1 MRATSNFD
9 ETEGMTTTSISPSAI
24 AHPPGRL
31 VTVRD
36 TQLWV
41 ETEGLGD
48 AIILL
53 VGGPANS
60 HVSFHPFFSALAN
73 QYQVIYYDYRGRGRS
88 DRSADVHTITFASD
102 VEDLE
107 GLRQVLGFE
116 RISLYGFSY
125 GGMVAQAYALAH
137 PERVSNLIL
146 ANTVHS
152 AEMWQ
157 QNHENLNRE
166 LANQYPELW
175 QQIQALRAE
184 GRLASDPEM
193 ESLFAKHGPLIRW
206 YNPDNVSRL
215 ATEPGARNPELY
227 HVFAGSDVDFI
238 IGGEVARLP
247 DFRSRLKELRMPVL
261 ILAGRFDRALYPKLQ
276 MDFKRCC
283 PQARFV
289 MLERSGTFG
298 HVEEP
303 ETVMTLVR
311 AFLAAKN

>member
-24 AHPPGRL
+24 AHSPGRL

-48 AIILL
+48 PIILL

-166 LANQYPELW
+166 LGNQYPELW

-193 ESLFAKHGPLIRW
+193 ESLLAKHGPLIRW

-276 MDFKRCC
+276 MDFKRFC

>member
-24 AHPPGRL
+24 AHSPGRL

-48 AIILL
+48 PIILL

-166 LANQYPELW
+166 LGNQYPELW

-193 ESLFAKHGPLIRW
+193 ESLLAKHGPRISW
-206 YNPDNVSRL
+206 Y
-215 ATEPGARNPELY
+215 
-227 HVFAGSDVDFI
+227 
-238 IGGEVARLP
+238 
-247 DFRSRLKELRMPVL
+247 
-261 ILAGRFDRALYPKLQ
+261 
-276 MDFKRCC
+276 
-283 PQARFV
+283 
-289 MLERSGTFG
+289 
-298 HVEEP
+298 
-303 ETVMTLVR
+303 
-311 AFLAAKN
+311 

>member
-1 MRATSNFD
+1 
-9 ETEGMTTTSISPSAI
+9 MTTSSSSPSVI

-48 AIILL
+48 PLILL
-53 VGGPANS
+53 AGGPANS
-60 HVSFHPFFSALAN
+60 HVSFHPFFSPLAD
-73 QYQVIYYDYRGRGRS
+73 QCQIIYYDYRGRGRS
-88 DRSADVHTITFASD
+88 ERIADVHTITFAGD

-107 GLRQVLGFE
+107 GLRQALGLE
-116 RISLYGFSY
+116 RINLYGFSY
-125 GGMVAQAYALAH
+125 GGMIAQAYALEH
-137 PERVSNLIL
+137 PERVSHLIL

-157 QNHENLNRE
+157 RNHENLNRE
-166 LANQYPELW
+166 LENQYPELW
-175 QQIQALRAE
+175 EQIQALRAE
-184 GRLASDPEM
+184 GCLASDPEM

-206 YNPDNVSRL
+206 YNPDNVSLL

-247 DFRSRLKELRMPVL
+247 DFRPRFKELRMPVL

-276 MDFKRCC
+276 MDFKRFC
-283 PQARFV
+283 PQAQFV

-303 ETVMTLVR
+303 ETVMALVR
-311 AFLAAKN
+311 AFLAATH